1 MSLIRLDNASLRL
14 GRKDIFKSLNFAIQT
29 GDRIGLI
36 GPNGS
41 GKSSLLKLLSKTYV
55 PDSGVLEEQSGLK
68 LAYLPQDFEFPE
80 PVALIDLMLN
90 AIPDRALIESA
101 IETITAQLG
110 TTNDEDTIMR
120 LSEELAEAHERHA
133 AIEQRFPEHEALT
146 ILSGLGFKE
155 EERTKNVQEFS
166 GGWKMRCLLASL
178 LFQKPDVL
186 LLDEPTN
193 HLDMKSVVWLGKFL
207 GTFSGSYMLTC
218 HDKDF
223 LNEAVTSIVSFDPE
237 GVGQYK
243 GNYKQYIKQRA
254 ESAEIRASQAKNIQK
269 RREDILKFVEKNRAK
284 ASKAKAAQSRL
295 KELEKL
301 DSIPVFIDKT
311 RNLSF
316 RFKSCARSGD
326 IPLKTNQL
334 CHAYGEKKVLNDVS
348 LEIKRGQ
355 HIGIVGDN
363 GAGKT
368 TLLRI
373 LSGELVLQRGDIISG
388 HKAKTGYYA
397 QHHAETLPQEVSI
410 IDFLSHVDPS
420 ANQTRLRTILGTF
433 LFDSDAVDKHIKVL
447 SGGERA
453 RIALASLMLK
463 EHNLLLMDEPTNHLD
478 IESTD
483 AVAEAL
489 TAYEGSLVFV
499 SHNQSFLRKLATT
512 LWIVG
517 DGTVLEYPGTFD
529 EYRDH
534 LKNMAIT
541 RSEDENTNNAT
552 RGKSGKNKRKKG
564 KQVNSTK
571 SDAQSPHQNS
581 AGSRADDKASNK
593 AQRKRARQIERIEAT
608 IAELESEQTALSK
621 RLEDPTVYEDDA
633 KRNALLTEYQTLSDK
648 LAAANETWES
658 LA

>member
-1 MSLIRLDNASLRL
+1 MSLIRLDNVSLRL
-14 GRKDIFKSLNFAIQT
+14 GRKDIFKDLNFAIQPN
-29 GDRIGLI
+29 DRIGLI

-41 GKSSLLKLLSKTYV
+41 GKSSLLKLLAKTYV
-55 PDSGVLEEQSGLK
+55 PDAGTVEEQAAIQ

-80 PVALIDLMLN
+80 PVKLIDLMLN
-90 AIPDRALIESA
+90 AIPDRASVA
-101 IETITAQLG
+101 KTIDDIAEKLG
-110 TTNDEDTIMR
+110 TVTDEADIMK
-120 LSEELAEAHERHA
+120 LSEDLADAHERYA
-133 AIEQRFPEHEALT
+133 AIDNRYPEHEALT
-146 ILSGLGFKE
+146 ILNGLGFKE
-155 EERTKNVQEFS
+155 SEREKNVQEFS

-178 LFQKPDVL
+178 LFQKPEVL

-207 GTFSGSYMLTC
+207 STFSGSYMLTC

-223 LNEAVTSIVSFDPE
+223 LNEAVNSIVSFDPE

-254 ESAEIRASQAKNIQK
+254 ESAEIRANQAKNIQK
-269 RREDILKFVEKNRAK
+269 RREDIIKFVEKNRAK

-301 DSIPVFIDKT
+301 DSVPVFTDKT

-316 RFKSCARSGD
+316 RFKSCERSGD
-326 IPLKTNQL
+326 VALKTAQIG
-334 CHAYGEKKVLNDVS
+334 HAFGSKRVLDSVS
-348 LEIKRGQ
+348 LEVKRGQ

-373 LSGELVLQRGDIISG
+373 LSGELILQDGEILPG
-388 HKAKTGYYA
+388 HKTKTGYYA
-397 QHHAETLPQEVSI
+397 QHHAETLPQEQSI
-410 IDFLSHVDPS
+410 INFLSHIDPS

-433 LFDSDAVDKHIKVL
+433 LFDSDAIDKQIKVL

-453 RIALASLMLK
+453 RIALASLLLK

-489 TAYEGSLVFV
+489 THYEGSLIFV
-499 SHNQSFLRKLATT
+499 SHNQNFLRQLATT
-512 LWIVG
+512 LWIVA
-517 DGTVLEYPGTFD
+517 DGSVTEYPGTFD

-534 LKNMAIT
+534 LKSAAIT
-541 RSEDENTNNAT
+541 RSAEGQPPEKAK
-552 RGKSGKNKRKKG
+552 GKSGKNQGKKRNRSKDAKKASTSQSTG
-564 KQVNSTK
+564 KTS
-571 SDAQSPHQNS
+571 SDAASTL
-581 AGSRADDKASNK
+581 SNK
-593 AQRKRARQIERIEAT
+593 EQRRRARELERVEAT
-608 IAELESEQTALSK
+608 IAELESEQAALSK
-621 RLEDPTVYEDDA
+621 RLQDPTIYEDEA
-633 KRNALLTEYQTLSDK
+633 KRGALLAEYQTISDK
-648 LAAANETWES
+648 LTRANTKWES